1 MNVKKTNDSEKERD
15 RTEVGVLVRFTK
27 KGREIFLFLL
37 LFVLSCIVIS
47 QGSVWAYEK
56 IIGSNTSFA
65 KGTKIAGISIGG
77 LSYEKAYEKVNNKVK
92 EWQQS
97 GHLTFSYDKE
107 EVLLDRS
114 VVVFHLKESLKHA
127 ETQKNES
134 LIVDINKD
142 KLYGDLYNHVKAEDQ
157 KKVNKKSLEKTI
169 VNQSQRL
176 ATKTL
181 FVLQSYIKEP
191 EPLEETVVA
200 EVERPLSKE
209 SKENLSQLFG
219 SSSSWTVGSKDEFSF
234 NYAVLTQYEESFFQ
248 ESREV
253 LTSSLYEAMLHT
265 DFAITERHIS
275 TTRQYHVPL
284 GYEAYV
290 SLGKEDLTFENP
302 HLTSYVITVKVVG
315 NKLITTVSG
324 KELKK
329 KIVVK
334 ERRKETYPPR
344 TIVEYDPILNVNET
358 RIERTGKQGES
369 IEVVRYITNGKEDQV
384 VEVMND
390 DYYPPVFSK
399 EVRGPKEER
408 EVNHPE

>member
-1 MNVKKTNDSEKERD
+1 M
-15 RTEVGVLVRFTK
+15 RFTK
-27 KGREIFLFLL
+27 KRRKIFLFLL
-37 LFVLSCIVIS
+37 LFVLSGIVIS

-56 IIGSNTSFA
+56 ITGSNPSFA
-65 KGTKIAGISIGG
+65 KGTKLAGISIGG
-77 LSYEKAYEKVNNKVK
+77 LSYEKAYEKVDDKVK

-114 VVVFHLKESLKHA
+114 VVVFHLKESLKRA

-142 KLYGDLYNHVKAEDQ
+142 KLYGDLYNQVTAEDQ

-169 VNQSQRL
+169 ADQSQRL

-181 FVLQSYIKEP
+181 FVLQSYIKET

-209 SKENLSQLFG
+209 SKENLSELFG

-234 NYAVLTQYEESFFQ
+234 NYAVLTQYEESFLQ

-275 TTRQYHVPL
+275 TIRQNHVPL

-302 HLTSYVITVKVVG
+302 HSTSYVITVKVVD

-324 KELKK
+324 KQLNK
-329 KIVVK
+329 KIEVK

-344 TIVEYDPILNVNET
+344 TIVEYDPLLNVNET
-358 RIERTGKQGES
+358 RIERTGKPGES

-384 VEVMND
+384 VEVMNN

-408 EVNHPE
+408 DVNNTE

>member
-1 MNVKKTNDSEKERD
+1 M
-15 RTEVGVLVRFTK
+15 RFTK
-27 KGREIFLFLL
+27 KRRKIFLFLL
-37 LFVLSCIVIS
+37 LFVLSGIVIS

-56 IIGSNTSFA
+56 ITGSNISFA
-65 KGTKIAGISIGG
+65 KGTKLAGISIGG
-77 LSYEKAYEKVNNKVK
+77 LSYEKAYEKVDNKVK

-114 VVVFHLKESLKHA
+114 VVVFHLKESLKRA

-142 KLYGDLYNHVKAEDQ
+142 KLYGDLYNQVTAEDQ

-169 VNQSQRL
+169 ADQSQRL

-181 FVLQSYIKEP
+181 FVLQSYIKET

-209 SKENLSQLFG
+209 SKENLSELFG

-234 NYAVLTQYEESFFQ
+234 NYAVLTQYEESFLQ

-275 TTRQYHVPL
+275 TTRQNHVPL

-302 HLTSYVITVKVVG
+302 HSTSYVITVKVVD

-324 KELKK
+324 KQLNK
-329 KIVVK
+329 KIEVK

-344 TIVEYDPILNVNET
+344 TIVEYDPLLNVNET
-358 RIERTGKQGES
+358 RIERTGKPGES
-369 IEVVRYITNGKEDQV
+369 IEVARYITNGKEDQV
-384 VEVMND
+384 VEVMNN

-408 EVNHPE
+408 DVNNTE

>member
-1 MNVKKTNDSEKERD
+1 M
-15 RTEVGVLVRFTK
+15 RFTK
-27 KGREIFLFLL
+27 KRRKTFLFLL

-56 IIGSNTSFA
+56 ITGSNTSFA

-77 LSYEKAYEKVNNKVK
+77 LSYEKAYEKVDNKVK

-114 VVVFHLKESLKHA
+114 VVVFHLKESLKRA

-142 KLYGDLYNHVKAEDQ
+142 KLYGDLYNHVTTEDQ

-169 VNQSQRL
+169 ADQSQRL

-181 FVLQSYIKEP
+181 FVLQSYIKET
-191 EPLEETVVA
+191 EPLKETVVA
-200 EVERPLSKE
+200 EVERPLSEE
-209 SKENLSQLFG
+209 SKENLSELFG
-219 SSSSWTVGSKDEFSF
+219 SSSWTIGSKDEFSF
-234 NYAVLTQYEESFFQ
+234 NYAVLTQYEESFLQ

-275 TTRQYHVPL
+275 TTRQNHVPL

-302 HLTSYVITVKVVG
+302 HSTSYVITVKVVD

-329 KIVVK
+329 KIEVK

-344 TIVEYDPILNVNET
+344 TIVEYDPLLNVNET
-358 RIERTGKQGES
+358 RIERTGKPGES
-369 IEVVRYITNGKEDQV
+369 IEVERYITNGKEDQV
-384 VEVMND
+384 VEVMNN

-408 EVNHPE
+408 DVKQY

>member
-1 MNVKKTNDSEKERD
+1 MILKKERD
-15 RTEVGVLVRFTK
+15 RAEVGVLVRFTK
-27 KGREIFLFLL
+27 KRRKIFLFLL
-37 LFVLSCIVIS
+37 LFVLSGIVIS

-56 IIGSNTSFA
+56 ITGSNTSFA
-65 KGTKIAGISIGG
+65 KGTKLAGISIGG
-77 LSYEKAYEKVNNKVK
+77 LSYEKAYEKVDNKVK

-114 VVVFHLKESLKHA
+114 VVVFHLKESLKRA

-142 KLYGDLYNHVKAEDQ
+142 KLYGDLYNQVTAEDQ

-169 VNQSQRL
+169 ADQSQRL

-181 FVLQSYIKEP
+181 FVLQSYIKET

-209 SKENLSQLFG
+209 SKENLSELFG

-234 NYAVLTQYEESFFQ
+234 NYAVLTQYEESFSQ

-253 LTSSLYEAMLHT
+253 LTSSLYEVMLHT

-275 TTRQYHVPL
+275 TTRQNHVPL

-302 HLTSYVITVKVVG
+302 HSTSYVITVKVVD

-324 KELKK
+324 KQLNK
-329 KIVVK
+329 KIEVK

-344 TIVEYDPILNVNET
+344 TIVEYDPLLNVNET
-358 RIERTGKQGES
+358 RIERTGKPGES
-369 IEVVRYITNGKEDQV
+369 IEVARYIINGKEDQV
-384 VEVMND
+384 VEVMNN

-408 EVNHPE
+408 DVNNTE

>member
-1 MNVKKTNDSEKERD
+1 MILKKERD
-15 RTEVGVLVRFTK
+15 RAEVGVLVRFTK
-27 KGREIFLFLL
+27 KRRKTFLFLL

-56 IIGSNTSFA
+56 ITGSNTSFA

-77 LSYEKAYEKVNNKVK
+77 LSYEKAYEKVDNKVK

-114 VVVFHLKESLKHA
+114 VVVFHLKESLKRA

-142 KLYGDLYNHVKAEDQ
+142 KLYGDLYNHVTTEDQ

-169 VNQSQRL
+169 ADQSQRL

-181 FVLQSYIKEP
+181 FVLQSYIKET
-191 EPLEETVVA
+191 EPLKETVVA
-200 EVERPLSKE
+200 EVERPLSEE
-209 SKENLSQLFG
+209 SKENLSELFG
-219 SSSSWTVGSKDEFSF
+219 SSSWTIGSKDEFSF
-234 NYAVLTQYEESFFQ
+234 NYAVLTQYEESFLQ

-275 TTRQYHVPL
+275 TTRQNHVPL

-302 HLTSYVITVKVVG
+302 HSTSYVITVKVVD

-329 KIVVK
+329 KIEVK

-344 TIVEYDPILNVNET
+344 TIVEYDPLLNVNET
-358 RIERTGKQGES
+358 RIERTGKPGES
-369 IEVVRYITNGKEDQV
+369 IEVERYITNGKEDQV
-384 VEVMND
+384 VEVMNN

-408 EVNHPE
+408 DVKQY

>member
-1 MNVKKTNDSEKERD
+1 MILKKERD
-15 RTEVGVLVRFTK
+15 RAEVGVLVRFTK
-27 KGREIFLFLL
+27 KRRKTFLFLL

-56 IIGSNTSFA
+56 ITGSNTSFT

-77 LSYEKAYEKVNNKVK
+77 LSYEKAYEKVDNKVK

-114 VVVFHLKESLKHA
+114 VVVFHLKESLKRA

-142 KLYGDLYNHVKAEDQ
+142 KLYGDLYNHVTTEDQ

-169 VNQSQRL
+169 ADQSQRL

-181 FVLQSYIKEP
+181 FVLQSYIKET
-191 EPLEETVVA
+191 EPLKETVVA
-200 EVERPLSKE
+200 EVERPLSEE
-209 SKENLSQLFG
+209 SKENLSELFG
-219 SSSSWTVGSKDEFSF
+219 SSSWTIGSKDEFSF
-234 NYAVLTQYEESFFQ
+234 NYAVLTQYEESFLQ

-275 TTRQYHVPL
+275 TTRQNHVPL

-302 HLTSYVITVKVVG
+302 HSTSYVITVKVVD

-329 KIVVK
+329 KIEVK

-344 TIVEYDPILNVNET
+344 TIVEYDPLLNVNET
-358 RIERTGKQGES
+358 RIERTGKPGES
-369 IEVVRYITNGKEDQV
+369 IEVERYITNGKEDQV
-384 VEVMND
+384 VEVMNN

-408 EVNHPE
+408 DVKQY